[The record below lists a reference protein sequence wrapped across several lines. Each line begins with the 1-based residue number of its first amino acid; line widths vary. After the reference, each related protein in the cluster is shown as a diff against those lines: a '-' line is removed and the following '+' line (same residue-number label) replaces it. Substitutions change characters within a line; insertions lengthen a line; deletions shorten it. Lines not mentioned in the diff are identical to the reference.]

1 MAQFFQEL
9 KRRNVIRVGIAYIAV
24 AWLVLQVAETLL
36 PVYGFT
42 DAAIRN
48 LVAVLGVGLPVALM
62 LAWKFEW
69 TPAGIFKDSDADAS
83 TPAARQ
89 DNKRLDRFITLIL
102 VVAVAFFAVDKFVLD
117 PSRDARNIE
126 AATEM
131 GRAAALLKV
140 LSDKSV
146 AVLPFVNRSPRDDD
160 VYFVDGIHDDI
171 LTQLARIGSLVVTSR
186 TSVEQF
192 RGTKMS
198 MKDIGAELGVR
209 AILEGGVQRSG
220 DRVRINVQLINAA
233 DDEHLWAETY
243 VRELTAA
250 NIFGVQ
256 ADIASAVA
264 EALRAALLPEEKEAL
279 AATPTESMQAYD
291 LYLLGRFHWRKRTKE
306 AIDIARGHFEN
317 AIEQDP
323 NYVLALSGLADSY
336 TLLVRYG
343 NMTGE
348 DAYPLAQQAVD
359 QAMAI
364 DDSVSEVWASLG
376 FLRQNQHRLGESE
389 EAFVRALELDPNNF
403 SAWFWYTVTL
413 RQDRRDAEALEALL
427 KAYELEPMSKVV
439 NERLAH
445 QYDAIGDFARAI
457 QHYERADQLDDM
469 SSSGFQIEI
478 AWSYLWAGEYARAIE
493 TCRNILIREPDSVGA
508 LYGIAVSY
516 LSMGNIREAKLWNDR
531 AAAISS
537 WHRAGFAILNAQQN
551 YAGAIA
557 HLEDTLRLQE
567 PRRELWVLYELF
579 KAHHLN
585 GDMATARTYL
595 AEFLEVQQGRVE
607 IDPRDIFLWRE
618 LNVAA
623 FWLTQGDVAAAEPQ
637 RGRELAEEIRTSLT
651 AQTEW
656 GWHRPGTLGGLAA
669 ANALLGNSTA
679 AIARLNEAIDNGYQN
694 QQLSLNNM
702 AFDSIRNTPEFTLA
716 LERIEE
722 NTEADK
728 TLLASMDLP
737 PYSPPV
743 EHEPIIVARETLQ
756 KYEGWYSNSNALVHA
771 FIGEDGRFMGSL
783 GQDVAGPLLAIADDE
798 FFDPRN
804 KTFTVQFVSDEN
816 GLTTHM
822 LVKTDYDDFRWKRV
836 PDPPAVISLP
846 RDVLAR
852 YEGTYAYDRLGGLAA
867 ERAETD
873 FWVAEIYVDEAGKI
887 WVDYDDQPKLEIA
900 AFSETE
906 FQLIGFEAQYEFLV
920 DPDTGISNHFVR
932 AADGSEIHFYRQ

>member
-264 EALRAALLPEEKEAL
+264 EALRAALLPEEEEAL

-336 TLLVRYG
+336 TLLVEYG

-364 DDSVSEVWASLG
+364 DDSVSEVWA
-376 FLRQNQHRLGESE
+376 
-389 EAFVRALELDPNNF
+389 
-403 SAWFWYTVTL
+403 
-413 RQDRRDAEALEALL
+413 
-427 KAYELEPMSKVV
+427 
-439 NERLAH
+439 
-445 QYDAIGDFARAI
+445 
-457 QHYERADQLDDM
+457 
-469 SSSGFQIEI
+469 
-478 AWSYLWAGEYARAIE
+478 
-493 TCRNILIREPDSVGA
+493 
-508 LYGIAVSY
+508 
-516 LSMGNIREAKLWNDR
+516 
-531 AAAISS
+531 
-537 WHRAGFAILNAQQN
+537 
-551 YAGAIA
+551 
-557 HLEDTLRLQE
+557 
-567 PRRELWVLYELF
+567 
-579 KAHHLN
+579 
-585 GDMATARTYL
+585 
-595 AEFLEVQQGRVE
+595 
-607 IDPRDIFLWRE
+607 
-618 LNVAA
+618 
-623 FWLTQGDVAAAEPQ
+623 
-637 RGRELAEEIRTSLT
+637 
-651 AQTEW
+651 
-656 GWHRPGTLGGLAA
+656 
-669 ANALLGNSTA
+669 
-679 AIARLNEAIDNGYQN
+679 
-694 QQLSLNNM
+694 
-702 AFDSIRNTPEFTLA
+702 
-716 LERIEE
+716 
-722 NTEADK
+722 
-728 TLLASMDLP
+728 
-737 PYSPPV
+737 
-743 EHEPIIVARETLQ
+743 
-756 KYEGWYSNSNALVHA
+756 
-771 FIGEDGRFMGSL
+771 
-783 GQDVAGPLLAIADDE
+783 
-798 FFDPRN
+798 
-804 KTFTVQFVSDEN
+804 
-816 GLTTHM
+816 
-822 LVKTDYDDFRWKRV
+822 
-836 PDPPAVISLP
+836 
-846 RDVLAR
+846 
-852 YEGTYAYDRLGGLAA
+852 
-867 ERAETD
+867 
-873 FWVAEIYVDEAGKI
+873 
-887 WVDYDDQPKLEIA
+887 
-900 AFSETE
+900 
-906 FQLIGFEAQYEFLV
+906 
-920 DPDTGISNHFVR
+920 
-932 AADGSEIHFYRQ
+932 